1 MSGSRAN
8 SSAIQRRTS
17 NAPNNV
23 PPPGAA
29 RPIQGGR
36 PPLHQSQGAPQY
48 AKQPYPQQGYPPQQQ
63 GYPPQQQ
70 GYGYPPQQQG
80 YQQQRYANVG
90 PSIPPPQNPK
100 MSVSDAIGLISLRL
114 GRLET
119 FIQQMPPLDQIAL
132 GGSSEG
138 EIGENMRIVDEA
150 VFTSIVSRLD
160 RIEQAPKEPVLPDIQ
175 SKQMVNELKQS
186 VDTVKSELG
195 QLKELLLSL
204 QSFSMQLNQ
213 KLVEVVFNQQKAVN
227 ESVSKEVFVEDDIE
241 SVDEEEEVD
250 SEVLTGNIDLKSF
263 VASNL

>member
-1 MSGSRAN
+1 
-8 SSAIQRRTS
+8 
-17 NAPNNV
+17 
-23 PPPGAA
+23 
-29 RPIQGGR
+29 
-36 PPLHQSQGAPQY
+36 
-48 AKQPYPQQGYPPQQQ
+48 
-63 GYPPQQQ
+63 
-70 GYGYPPQQQG
+70 
-80 YQQQRYANVG
+80 
-90 PSIPPPQNPK
+90 
-100 MSVSDAIGLISLRL
+100 LRL

>member
-8 SSAIQRRTS
+8 SSAIQRRTNS
-17 NAPNNV
+17 AQNNV
-23 PPPGAA
+23 PPPGAS

-36 PPLHQSQGAPQY
+36 PPQY
-48 AKQPYPQQGYPPQQQ
+48 VNPKQHYPPQQQ
-63 GYPPQQQ
+63 GYAPQQQ
-70 GYGYPPQQQG
+70 AYGYPPQQQ
-80 YQQQRYANVG
+80 RYATTG
-90 PSIPPPQNPK
+90 PPIPPPQNPK

-119 FIQQMPPLDQIAL
+119 FIMQMPPLDQLSL
-132 GGSSEG
+132 GDG
-138 EIGENMRIVDEA
+138 EVGENMRVVDEA

-160 RIEQAPKEPVLPDIQ
+160 KIEQTPKDYGVQKSDVNTI
-175 SKQMVNELKQS
+175 QMVNELKQS

-213 KLVEVVFNQQKAVN
+213 KLVDVVFNQQKVVN
-227 ESVSKEVFVEDDIE
+227 DNISHEVVVEDDIV
-241 SVDEEEEVD
+241 SLSDEDDEVNN
-250 SEVLTGNIDLKSF
+250 EVLTGNIDLKSF